1 MTGKKNS
8 IALSLF
14 FSFVLLIGLM
24 LILLLIHIPIWLL
37 LIISLLFA
45 ALLTL
50 IMIRI
55 LHQQFKQIS
64 QTAEQIATGNHSL
77 RIPALKTKEFCALS
91 KDLNSMLEK
100 LDKTI
105 YHLAIHREELRL
117 VLSSIDDVLWS
128 QSSEGKLEWA
138 NEPFQEL
145 FGNIGKKDSVFYT
158 EVIRDPYLLSIIK
171 DCGSGKDK
179 LMKEVV
185 MDGHNYLL
193 SGSHNDQAKRCIFIL
208 QNIDEIKQA
217 EQMKKDFIVNLA
229 HELRTPL
236 TAISGF
242 AEAMEDSINDTN
254 ARYLKIIQNHTQRLI
269 YLISDLEQLIRLERT
284 DAIELQVINLAT
296 FFANITFILSPMV
309 EEKGLYLKI
318 ELDDNL
324 PRLVCDPFKLEQVF
338 INLVQNSLR
347 YTTTGGITIR
357 CKLADKEANF
367 EVSDTGMGID
377 NIHLPRIFERFYV
390 ADPARNKTQ
399 SGTGLGLAIVKHIV
413 QLHKGRITVQSE
425 PGKGTIFSILLPL
438 TQPNQLDNND

>member
-1 MTGKKNS
+1 MTEKKNS

-145 FGNIGKKDSVFYT
+145 FGSIGIKDSVFYT
-158 EVIRDPYLLSIIK
+158 EVIRDPYLLS
-171 DCGSGKDK
+171 
-179 LMKEVV
+179 
-185 MDGHNYLL
+185 
-193 SGSHNDQAKRCIFIL
+193 
-208 QNIDEIKQA
+208 
-217 EQMKKDFIVNLA
+217 
-229 HELRTPL
+229 
-236 TAISGF
+236 
-242 AEAMEDSINDTN
+242 
-254 ARYLKIIQNHTQRLI
+254 
-269 YLISDLEQLIRLERT
+269 
-284 DAIELQVINLAT
+284 
-296 FFANITFILSPMV
+296 
-309 EEKGLYLKI
+309 
-318 ELDDNL
+318 
-324 PRLVCDPFKLEQVF
+324 
-338 INLVQNSLR
+338 
-347 YTTTGGITIR
+347 
-357 CKLADKEANF
+357 
-367 EVSDTGMGID
+367 
-377 NIHLPRIFERFYV
+377 
-390 ADPARNKTQ
+390 
-399 SGTGLGLAIVKHIV
+399 
-413 QLHKGRITVQSE
+413 
-425 PGKGTIFSILLPL
+425 
-438 TQPNQLDNND
+438 